1 MMRLLPEKKGT
12 MYYLLPKNNMKD
24 KIDEDIIYNMVG
36 NKKKEAQAKREHYL
50 RDEQRRSTPIITIGT
65 SSAEVSQQTVFTSWD
80 KHLSFWLKK

>member
-1 MMRLLPEKKGT
+1 MASSLHPGLHPSRGKKMMRLLPEKKGT

-50 RDEQRRSTPIITIGT
+50 
-65 SSAEVSQQTVFTSWD
+65 
-80 KHLSFWLKK
+80 